1 MGGGLPRHD
10 GRPSP
15 PRRDPGPCDEPVGG
29 DTLAFVFARYYVELL
44 ADRETVEG
52 VLLRAP
58 GLWLPGLATEA
69 NHRGDQLLAEVG
81 IGEDVRIARQVAI
94 DLGTPLRLPTK
105 TVIPMRWSP
114 TGASGLFP
122 ALDADLEVA
131 PLGHDRCQLSMS
143 ARYVPPLGPVGRAI
157 DRAVLFR
164 VAEATIKDFLD
175 RVRDGVVRELGA
187 TGRGAP
193 VPPTA
198 RRR

>member
-1 MGGGLPRHD
+1 M
-10 GRPSP
+10 
-15 PRRDPGPCDEPVGG
+15 
-29 DTLAFVFARYYVELL
+29 FARYYVELL

-52 VLLRAP
+52 VLLHAP